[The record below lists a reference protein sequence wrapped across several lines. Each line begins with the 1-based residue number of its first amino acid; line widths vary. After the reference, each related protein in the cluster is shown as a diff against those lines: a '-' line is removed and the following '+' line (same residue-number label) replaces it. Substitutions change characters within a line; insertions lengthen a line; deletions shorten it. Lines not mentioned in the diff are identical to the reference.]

1 MKRALLVLLGLSLA
15 ANAWLV
21 WSPPQTSVPDASP
34 SAPTTATVVAHERS
48 AAPPASG
55 ASAGTAL
62 ADSQVASGV
71 TWRELRTEDDYRR
84 MADELRAAGF
94 PAHLV
99 YRVLQDVYDQ
109 RLRLDSPVFKAPFW
123 QRRLVAASAAAQEHE
138 KQRESRVEQLFPG
151 VARAE
156 KVDPSWR
163 ARRYGDLSEEKI
175 AAIAAVE
182 RDYSEMRRSLPS
194 PIQGGRVSPDSM
206 TARQQQT
213 ELLEAELRADLAKV
227 LTPAELEAYELRS
240 SKSAQTTARLLQD
253 VTLTADE
260 FAALSH
266 AREAYDAIM
275 TQRNSPSGGDDLMR
289 RQGEAQMAYV
299 EQLRATLTDDRFY
312 TALEGFDSTYRA
324 VAALGTRFPNVT
336 PAKAYEAMQV
346 RDQMRLALNSLA
358 ASGPTREG
366 VEAEFSRWNARLD
379 TVLGAEAAAAFRQSR
394 TGQEFLSPGMRRAN
408 PPALPPRG

>member
-1 MKRALLVLLGLSLA
+1 MKQALIVALFVSLA
-15 ANAWLV
+15 ANLWLAW
-21 WSPPQTSVPDASP
+21 SAQRPPNPVAPPETKAGGGAVVASTPSAALANVAPAVADAS
-34 SAPTTATVVAHERS
+34 TRS
-48 AAPPASG
+48 S
-55 ASAGTAL
+55 
-62 ADSQVASGV
+62 SGV
-71 TWRELRTEDDYRR
+71 MWRELRTEDDYRR

-109 RLRLDSPVFKAPFW
+109 KLRLESPIVKTPFW
-123 QRRLVAASAAAQEHE
+123 QRRSVASSAAAQEHE
-138 KQRESRVEQLFPG
+138 KQREARVEALFPG

-163 ARRYGDLSEEKI
+163 VRRYGDLSDEKI
-175 AAIAAVE
+175 AAISAVE

-194 PIQGGRVSPDSM
+194 PFQGGRVSADAM
-206 TARQQQT
+206 TARLQQN

-240 SKSAQTTARLLQD
+240 SKSAQTTARMLQD

-275 TQRNSPSGGDDLMR
+275 TQRNSPSGGGDLMR
-289 RQGEAQMAYV
+289 RQGEAQTAYV
-299 EQLRATLTDDRFY
+299 EQLRATLTDERFY

-324 VAALGTRFPNVT
+324 VAALGTRFPSVT

-346 RDQMRLALNSLA
+346 RDQMRLALSSLA
-358 ASGPTREG
+358 ASGPTRDG
-366 VEAEFSRWNARLD
+366 IEAEFSRWNARLD
-379 TVLGAEAAAAFRQSR
+379 TVLGTEAATAFRQTR